1 MDQPF
6 LRTKRQ
12 RRLGLGIEI
21 DAEAVAVQVADGFS
35 QLREASTRG
44 VTVVAR
50 EERSLAQLLDCD
62 LGRSDVGVSEAEVDD
77 VFAPT
82 PELELQPLDF
92 SERVGRK
99 CVDSAEVHHQSSCP
113 DAMVTA
119 SELSGW
125 STVPH

>member
-1 MDQPF
+1 MITWEKC
-6 LRTKRQ
+6 R
-12 RRLGLGIEI
+12 
-21 DAEAVAVQVADGFS
+21 
-35 QLREASTRG
+35 
-44 VTVVAR
+44 
-50 EERSLAQLLDCD
+50 LAQLFDCD
-62 LGRSDVGVSEAEVDD
+62 LRRRDVGVSEAEVDD

-92 SERVGRK
+92 SERVRRK
-99 CVDSAEVHHQSSCP
+99 CIDSAEVHHQSSCP